1 MIVLIRN
8 KKSGVE
14 YIEKNVIAI
23 TLNDGHIEMI
33 YDGDKDN
40 AKYLSDSYEVIKV
53 RKEKSN
59 VD

>member
-23 TLNDGHIEMI
+23 TLNDGHIELI
-33 YDGDKDN
+33 YDGDTN
-40 AKYLSDSYEVIKV
+40 NELYPLDSYEVIKI
-53 RKEKSN
+53 RKEKRN